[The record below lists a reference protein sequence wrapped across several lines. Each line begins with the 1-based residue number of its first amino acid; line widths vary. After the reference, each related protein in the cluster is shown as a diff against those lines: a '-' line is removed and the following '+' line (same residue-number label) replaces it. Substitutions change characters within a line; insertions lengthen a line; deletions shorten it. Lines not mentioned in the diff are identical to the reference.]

1 MNQKE
6 KIEHSIITKYR
17 KKIWR
22 PFMKAVRDFELIQEH
37 DKIAVCISGGKD
49 SMLLAKCLEEL
60 QKHGNVSFDL
70 VYLVMDPGYQ
80 SVNRKQI
87 EKNLEILGIPA
98 TTFESN
104 IFHVAEKSSET
115 RNDNPCYLCARMRR
129 GYLYKE
135 AQRLGCNKIA
145 LGHHFDDVIETIL
158 LGMFYGAQFQT
169 MMPKLHSTYHE
180 GMELIRPM
188 YYVKEKDILRWVKRN
203 NLDFIKCACK
213 FTRNCDNS
221 NSKRL
226 EMKSLINDLRQV
238 YENIDIN
245 IFNST
250 KNVNLNTVISYK
262 KDGKI
267 YNFLDKYDEKS

>member
-1 MNQKE
+1 MISDE
-6 KIEHSIITKYR
+6 CLKIEKSIVNTY
-17 KKIWR
+17 KKTIWSK
-22 PFMKAVRDFELIQEH
+22 FIKGVKEFELIKDG

-49 SMLLAKCLEEL
+49 SMLMAKCLQEL
-60 QKHGNVSFDL
+60 KKHRKMNFEL
-70 VYLVMDPGYQ
+70 LFLVMNPGY
-80 SVNRKQI
+80 NDYNM
-87 EKNLEILGIPA
+87 EKIIKNAELLNIPI
-98 TTFESN
+98 TVFKTN
-104 IFHVAEKSSET
+104 IFDVVERVE
-115 RNDNPCYLCARMRR
+115 DNPCYLCARMRR
-129 GYLYKE
+129 GYVYKE

-188 YYVKEKDILRWVKRN
+188 YYVKEKYILRWVKRN
-203 NLDFIKCACK
+203 NLRFIKCACK
-213 FTRNCDNS
+213 FTKNCDSS
-221 NSKRL
+221 NSKRV
-226 EMKSLINDLRQV
+226 EIKELINNLRQV

-262 KDGKI
+262 KEGKT

>member
-1 MNQKE
+1 MVSDE
-6 KIEHSIITKYR
+6 CIKIEKSIVNTY
-17 KKIWR
+17 KKTIWSK
-22 PFMKAVRDFELIQEH
+22 FIKGIKEFELIKDG

-49 SMLLAKCLEEL
+49 SMLMAKCLQEL
-60 QKHGNVSFDL
+60 KKHRKMKFEL
-70 VYLVMDPGYQ
+70 LFLVMNPGY
-80 SVNRKQI
+80 NDYNMDKI
-87 EKNLEILGIPA
+87 INNANLLNIPI
-98 TTFESN
+98 TVFKTN
-104 IFHVAEKSSET
+104 IFDVVERVE
-115 RNDNPCYLCARMRR
+115 DNPCYLCARMRR

-213 FTRNCDNS
+213 FTKNCDNS

-226 EMKSLINDLRQV
+226 EMKKLINDLRQV

-262 KDGKI
+262 KGEKI
-267 YNFLDKYDEKS
+267 YNFLDKYDEKC

>member
-1 MNQKE
+1 MVSEENI
-6 KIEHSIITKYR
+6 KIEKSIVSTY
-17 KKIWR
+17 KKTIWSK
-22 PFMKAVRDFELIQEH
+22 FIKGVKEFELIKDG

-49 SMLLAKCLEEL
+49 SMLMAKCLQEL
-60 QKHGNVSFDL
+60 KKHRKMNFEL
-70 VYLVMDPGYQ
+70 LFLVMNPGY
-80 SVNRKQI
+80 NDYNM
-87 EKNLEILGIPA
+87 EKIINNAKLLDIPI
-98 TTFESN
+98 TVFKTN
-104 IFHVAEKSSET
+104 IFDVVERVE
-115 RNDNPCYLCARMRR
+115 DNPCYLCARMRR

-135 AQRLGCNKIA
+135 AQKLGCNKIA

-213 FTRNCDNS
+213 FTKNCDNS

-226 EMKSLINDLRQV
+226 EMKELINNLRKV

-262 KDGKI
+262 KEGKI
-267 YNFLDKYDEKS
+267 YNFLDKYDEKN

>member
-1 MNQKE
+1 MISDE
-6 KIEHSIITKYR
+6 CLKIEKSIVNTY
-17 KKIWR
+17 KKTIWSK
-22 PFMKAVRDFELIQEH
+22 FIKGVKEFELIKDG

-49 SMLLAKCLEEL
+49 SMLMAKCLQEL
-60 QKHGNVSFDL
+60 KKHRKMNFEL
-70 VYLVMDPGYQ
+70 LFLVMNPGY
-80 SVNRKQI
+80 NDYNM
-87 EKNLEILGIPA
+87 EKIIKNAELLNIPI
-98 TTFESN
+98 TVFKTN
-104 IFHVAEKSSET
+104 IFDVVERVE
-115 RNDNPCYLCARMRR
+115 DNPCYLCARMRR

-188 YYVKEKDILRWVKRN
+188 YYVKEKYILRWVKRN
-203 NLDFIKCACK
+203 NLRFIKCACK
-213 FTRNCDNS
+213 FTKNCDSS
-221 NSKRL
+221 NSKRV
-226 EMKSLINDLRQV
+226 EIKELINNLRQV

-262 KDGKI
+262 KEGKT